1 MVLYV
6 CYHLLKQNKKGV
18 KTVTTQNK
26 NTVEEIGRL
35 VNMLNEQQKAR
46 LLGFCE
52 GLVLSGLKE
61 SEDEQRTTE
70 ADLDEHEA

>member
-1 MVLYV
+1 M
-6 CYHLLKQNKKGV
+6 
-18 KTVTTQNK
+18 TIQNK

-61 SEDEQRTTE
+61 KHDETSEETAK
-70 ADLDEHEA
+70 AD

>member
-1 MVLYV
+1 M
-6 CYHLLKQNKKGV
+6 
-18 KTVTTQNK
+18 TIQNK

-61 SEDEQRTTE
+61 NGDEQRTAE
-70 ADLDEHEA
+70 ANLDEHEA

>member
-1 MVLYV
+1 M
-6 CYHLLKQNKKGV
+6 
-18 KTVTTQNK
+18 TNK
-26 NTVEEIGRL
+26 NQNILEEIGRL
-35 VNMLNEQQKAR
+35 VNMLDEQQKAR

-70 ADLDEHEA
+70 ADLDEYEA